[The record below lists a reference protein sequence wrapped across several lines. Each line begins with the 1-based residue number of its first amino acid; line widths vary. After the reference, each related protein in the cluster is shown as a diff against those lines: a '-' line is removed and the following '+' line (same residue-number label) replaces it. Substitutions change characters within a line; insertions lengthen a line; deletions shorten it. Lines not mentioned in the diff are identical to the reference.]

1 MDNFSSFPLYRKNMT
16 LFKNSYSIFLSCMSY
31 LFSDEVDLLFLFL
44 MAEFPHIFSIKQ
56 FSIPHHDPFF
66 AAI

>member
-1 MDNFSSFPLYRKNMT
+1 
-16 LFKNSYSIFLSCMSY
+16 
-31 LFSDEVDLLFLFL
+31 

-66 AAI
+66 AAIW